1 MPLTGSRHLHCVTH
15 PPTRAACPPRSPGE
29 MYTTPGTMG
38 TMGTPYAKGSA
49 HSSTDVTSPPDAG
62 ERPEASPYT
71 SAMARFPYV
80 SAAADT
86 MSTTTD
92 KSAEDEAAEAYA
104 EDDEAGEGDDKAA
117 RR

>member
-1 MPLTGSRHLHCVTH
+1 
-15 PPTRAACPPRSPGE
+15 
-29 MYTTPGTMG
+29 
-38 TMGTPYAKGSA
+38 MGTPYAKGSA